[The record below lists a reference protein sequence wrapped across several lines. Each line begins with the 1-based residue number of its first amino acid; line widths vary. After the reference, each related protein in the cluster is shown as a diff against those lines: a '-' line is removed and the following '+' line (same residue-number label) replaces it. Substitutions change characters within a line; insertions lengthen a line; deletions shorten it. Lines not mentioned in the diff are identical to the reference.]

1 MNATSSDRADAPTD
15 GPAKRTAASAARL
28 AAVQALYQ
36 MSMTGHGADAVVREF
51 RLHRFSQPVD
61 EQQAA
66 AADADP
72 ALFGEL
78 VRGVATHADE
88 LDDMLAAVLSDE
100 LDVDRLEAVLK
111 TILRAGAFELSARL
125 DVPAPVA
132 INEYVDV
139 ADAFYARK
147 ETALVNAVLDRLAR
161 SLRPEELEGHPGES
175 ASLTG

>member
-1 MNATSSDRADAPTD
+1 MSAMISDGAGAPAD
-15 GPAKRTAASAARL
+15 GPGKRTAASAARL

-61 EQQAA
+61 DQQAA
-66 AADADP
+66 AADP
-72 ALFGEL
+72 ALFGDL
-78 VRGVATHADE
+78 VRGIASHADE

-100 LDVDRLEAVLK
+100 LDIDRLETVLK
-111 TILRAGAFELSARL
+111 IILRAGAFELSARL

-161 SLRPEELEGHPGES
+161 SLRPEELEGHPGGS
-175 ASLTG
+175 ASVTG

>member
-1 MNATSSDRADAPTD
+1 MSAMISDGAGAPAD
-15 GPAKRTAASAARL
+15 GPGKRTAASAARL

-51 RLHRFSQPVD
+51 RLHRLG
-61 EQQAA
+61 QQIEDANAA
-66 AADADP
+66 AADP
-72 ALFGEL
+72 AMFAEL
-78 VRGVATHADE
+78 VRGVSENVDE

-100 LDVDRLEAVLK
+100 LDVDRLETVLK
-111 TILRAGAFELSARL
+111 IILRAGVFELSARL

-161 SLRPEELEGHPGES
+161 SLRPEELEGHPGGS
-175 ASLTG
+175 ASVTG

>member
-1 MNATSSDRADAPTD
+1 MNAASGDRSG
-15 GPAKRTAASAARL
+15 GPAQDSGKRSANSAARL

-51 RLHRFSQPVD
+51 RLHRLGQQID
-61 EQQAA
+61 EPTAA
-66 AADADP
+66 AADP
-72 ALFGEL
+72 AMFAEL
-78 VRGVATHADE
+78 VRGVAENSDE
-88 LDDMLAAVLSDE
+88 LDDMLAAVLSED
-100 LDVDRLEAVLK
+100 LDIDRLETVLK
-111 TILRAGAFELSARL
+111 IVLRAGAFELSARL
-125 DVPAPVA
+125 DVPARVA

-161 SLRPEELEGHPGES
+161 SLRPDELEGHPGES